1 MDGNMDEALRCLKI
15 GKDALGLGDRSRALK
30 FISKAQRL
38 DPSLPVTD
46 LLSNLETDHPA
57 DESPSKPAPN
67 GAGDSSGVRR
77 RVPIIFYSSLTPS
90 GAQLCHYSELV
101 GPSVEFEIVFLW
113 GTGPTSPEVVEV
125 PSVNVRMYPPDSE
138 RNSLLP
144 AGEKAR
150 EASNAAERGIASAV
164 MSAQKAHNYEG
175 QSGGAAHLGQ
185 N

>member
-67 GAGDSSGVRR
+67 GAGDSSSNRR
-77 RVPIIFYSSLTPS
+77 ISNNRARISVDPS
-90 GAQLCHYSELV
+90 TMVTIA
-101 GPSVEFEIVFLW
+101 PVE
-113 GTGPTSPEVVEV
+113 
-125 PSVNVRMYPPDSE
+125 R
-138 RNSLLP
+138 LLDFFC
-144 AGEKAR
+144 AGEC
-150 EASNAAERGIASAV
+150 SIGDGDGAEDGDSLILRLVFSV
-164 MSAQKAHNYEG
+164 V
-175 QSGGAAHLGQ
+175 L
-185 N
+185 